1 MRKRINTLNA
11 SLLLNGVSYGEH
23 VMNPGMVVED
33 VEKLVRNC
41 SNTFI
46 VRCQPDRPM
55 TDETY
60 CALAKFAKEKNLY
73 FGFLYAYQFPPK
85 GKRSHLNAA
94 LVQKLDE
101 LAGDL
106 FLGEFFGEA
115 GSDKAAKDKGYYVEG
130 SEVIALQ
137 MPPQDFNDMLAA
149 KENFVRF
156 IRSMTAYDD
165 EIGLKKTFLV
175 EATALSRYEMEG
187 GIRTPILEVLPGN
200 PENLIPFTRGAAI
213 GYGRENWG
221 GFIANEWYGGYRHE
235 DELKRARLELT
246 YKYLYLS
253 GANLTFLESGNHEI
267 KSFGYDLDENSDLC
281 RSYRAAAENFENFI
295 ENNPRPPCGPLA
307 KVAFLA
313 GNADGYTDFMGGSSW
328 CQFGRETWG
337 NGDAEKSW
345 DILSEIFRCRDWH
358 DPSAFAVDGLD
369 LNNAPAYG
377 TYDVIPVESPLRVL
391 AGYDYLLFAGW
402 NTMTEELYAK
412 LTEYV
417 RGGGVLFACAAHLNE
432 NPVRGGAARYIC
444 GGDWSELFGCKAGET
459 LRVNSGVKFGKDS
472 FVKNLRYPGTSNL
485 WCDANYAAG
494 FADYVRVTLCGGT
507 ARCVFSDSFQPPA
520 EPHIPVVVEH
530 SLGKGTSIFLTAQ
543 NYPGAPAVMPLY
555 RQIVKAILAASHA
568 DADILVTGSDR
579 VRFSLFYDDVT
590 GEEKLYLL
598 NTSYA
603 AKNEVTLHIAGG
615 RQQFWLS
622 PLELKTVELKKKRR

>member
-1 MRKRINTLNA
+1 MRGKRLCASLYDAMHDVRFCIVQAADFEREFLRVPSSFAEFRAVKDFGPDLIVGRLGENVSSERVQKGKFTQTYKRLLDYCRRKDTKLILTTCFWESPVVDDEIRALAKSEGCALAELNDLGARDEMKACGLFSHTASPRIPATGNAGDRRTNFTGHGEIAMRKRINTLNA

-23 VMNPGMVVED
+23 VMNPGTVVED

-60 CALAKFAKEKNLY
+60 CALAKFAKEKNLH

-313 GNADGYTDFMGGSSW
+313 GNADGYTDFMGR
-328 CQFGRETWG
+328 QQ
-337 NGDAEKSW
+337 
-345 DILSEIFRCRDWH
+345 L
-358 DPSAFAVDGLD
+358 V
-369 LNNAPAYG
+369 
-377 TYDVIPVESPLRVL
+377 
-391 AGYDYLLFAGW
+391 
-402 NTMTEELYAK
+402 
-412 LTEYV
+412 
-417 RGGGVLFACAAHLNE
+417 
-432 NPVRGGAARYIC
+432 PVRTRNVGQRRRRKELGYFIRNIPLPRLARSVGIC
-444 GGDWSELFGCKAGET
+444 
-459 LRVNSGVKFGKDS
+459 R
-472 FVKNLRYPGTSNL
+472 
-485 WCDANYAAG
+485 
-494 FADYVRVTLCGGT
+494 
-507 ARCVFSDSFQPPA
+507 
-520 EPHIPVVVEH
+520 
-530 SLGKGTSIFLTAQ
+530 
-543 NYPGAPAVMPLY
+543 
-555 RQIVKAILAASHA
+555 
-568 DADILVTGSDR
+568 
-579 VRFSLFYDDVT
+579 
-590 GEEKLYLL
+590 
-598 NTSYA
+598 
-603 AKNEVTLHIAGG
+603 
-615 RQQFWLS
+615 
-622 PLELKTVELKKKRR
+622 